1 MENINIFHKFTYNT
15 NYGDGNMR
23 KSKIDFELVECIIN
37 TKADLNVANKN
48 FEQAEGDLI
57 DYYSYQIKANQT
69 KLDYLMKK
77 ARKKGI
83 ALDMINELYIKNN
96 KAQ

>member
-1 MENINIFHKFTYNT
+1 
-15 NYGDGNMR
+15 MR

-57 DYYSYQIKANQT
+57 DYYSYQIKANKA
-69 KLDYLMKK
+69 KLDYLIKGKK
-77 ARKKGI
+77 EGTTRVTYCYKKVYDVFVI
-83 ALDMINELYIKNN
+83 
-96 KAQ
+96 

>member
-48 FEQAEGDLI
+48 FEQAEGVV
-57 DYYSYQIKANQT
+57 
-69 KLDYLMKK
+69 
-77 ARKKGI
+77 
-83 ALDMINELYIKNN
+83 
-96 KAQ
+96 